1 MTAIMETIK
10 NVRNMRAEVNA
21 APGRKSEVILHFVDE
36 SLRAVFAAN
45 EGYLTVLAAAA
56 PVTLLGSD
64 AAKPENAMVSVV
76 RGVEIYLPLKGLI
89 DVEKETARLGKEL
102 ETLAKEIKR
111 VTGKLSN
118 QGFLS
123 KAPAEVVEKE
133 REKQKGFE
141 EKKAAVE
148 ERIKYLA
155 AL

>member
-1 MTAIMETIK
+1 M
-10 NVRNMRAEVNA
+10 A
-21 APGRKSEVILHFVDE
+21 AVVD
-36 SLRAVFAAN
+36 
-45 EGYLTVLAAAA
+45 
-56 PVTLLGSD
+56 
-64 AAKPENAMVSVV
+64 
-76 RGVEIYLPLKGLI
+76 GVEIYLPLKGLI
-89 DVEKETARLGKEL
+89 DVEKETARLNKEL
-102 ETLAKEIKR
+102 ENLAKEIKR

-118 QGFLS
+118 PGFLA

>member
-1 MTAIMETIK
+1 M
-10 NVRNMRAEVNA
+10 VAE
-21 APGRKSEVILHFVDE
+21 
-36 SLRAVFAAN
+36 N
-45 EGYLTVLAAAA
+45 EGYLTVLAAAE
-56 PVTLLGSD
+56 PVTSLAMD
-64 AAKPENAMVSVV
+64 AAKPENAMAAVV
-76 RGVEIYLPLKGLI
+76 DGVEIYLPLKGLI
-89 DVEKETARLGKEL
+89 DVEKETARLNKEL
-102 ETLAKEIKR
+102 ENLVKEIKR

-118 QGFLS
+118 QGFLA